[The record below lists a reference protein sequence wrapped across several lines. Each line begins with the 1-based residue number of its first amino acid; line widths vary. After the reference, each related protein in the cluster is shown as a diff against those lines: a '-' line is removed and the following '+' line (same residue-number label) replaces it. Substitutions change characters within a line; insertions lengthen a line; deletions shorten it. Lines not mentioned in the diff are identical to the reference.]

1 MRHPEMAHRV
11 KRAFLCKWG
20 VFLPYTSTHPSC
32 MENEAHKHKSRYRI
46 EGRSR
51 NGENESLMLVCLCP
65 HLPPVQPVTC
75 SLFLW
80 LEGKPLYLASLFP
93 PPQSSSP
100 PLPLTLS
107 NCLFY
112 PLACPTPTE
121 GWIQPLSVDC
131 WESMWTG
138 WESSSCIC
146 QASPM
151 HWGQCATVPPWQN
164 LPGTRDTSCWTGLN
178 RLILEGLRWTENFS

>member
-51 NGENESLMLVCLCP
+51 NGERVFDVGVSLSASSSSATCHML
-65 HLPPVQPVTC
+65 
-75 SLFLW
+75 SLFVVRR
-80 LEGKPLYLASLFP
+80 ETSVSRIPVPP